1 MTKLGRLGKLALL
14 STVTSSALVISNA
27 APAHAAWS
35 TFAGQS
41 GTAVVLACKKAVD
54 GGGYGPLWEITLVAA
69 TTPGRTAGARF
80 EVWRGSSLVSR
91 VTLAARDGSWDVQT
105 TWASRILGD
114 SYAGSA
120 GTGLTSGEGS
130 GGAIGGSFST
140 IANC

>member
-1 MTKLGRLGKLALL
+1 MTKFGRFGKLALL
-14 STVTSSALVISNA
+14 STVTSIALAIGAA

-41 GTAVVLACKKAVD
+41 GSAVVMACKTAVES
-54 GGGYGPLWEITLVAA
+54 GYGPLWEITLVAA
-69 TTPGRTAGARF
+69 TTPGRTAAARF

-91 VTLAARDGSWDVQT
+91 VDLAARDGAWDVKT

-114 SYAGSA
+114 TYTGTA
-120 GTGLTSGEGS
+120 GTGLTSGEGA

-140 IANC
+140 IAGC